1 MSLAGR
7 VYLVT
12 GSTDGIGRHTAIRL
26 AQAGGTVLVHGRNR
40 VKGEKVV
47 EEIKTATGN
56 PNVELF
62 VADLSSLEHIR
73 QMSREIHE
81 RHSRIDVLVNN
92 AGVWENQRCLSQDGF
107 EMTFA
112 VNVLA
117 PFLLTSLLLD
127 LIPKGRVDSRI
138 VIVSSITQAYKL
150 DFTNLQFERDYS
162 GFAAYAQS
170 KLCDIMF
177 SYELSDRLRPLGIT
191 VNCCDP
197 GTVNTNML
205 LKSYGPIGIPIE
217 QADNEFYLATDPK
230 FTGVS
235 GKYFAHLQDAQSA
248 SLSYDIKT
256 RRRLWQIMEQMTGA
270 TYP

>member
-1 MSLAGR
+1 MSLSGR
-7 VYLVT
+7 VYLIT
-12 GSTDGIGRHTAIRL
+12 GSTDGIGKHTALRL

-40 VKGEKVV
+40 AKGEKVV
-47 EEIKTATGN
+47 EELKTATGN
-56 PNVELF
+56 PNIELF
-62 VADLSSLEHIR
+62 TADFSSLDHIR
-73 QMSREIHE
+73 QMSREVHE
-81 RHSRIDVLVNN
+81 RHSRIDVLINN
-92 AGVWENQRCLSQDGF
+92 AGVWENQRILSQEGY
-107 EMTFA
+107 EMTLA

-138 VIVSSITQAYKL
+138 LIVSSMTQAYNI
-150 DFTNLQFERDYS
+150 DFSNLQFERDYS
-162 GFAAYAQS
+162 GFAAYGLS
-170 KLCDIMF
+170 KLCDIVF
-177 SYELSDRLRPLGIT
+177 SYELSDRLRPLGII

-205 LKSYGPIGIPIE
+205 MKSYGPIGIPIE

-230 FTGVS
+230 FTGVT
-235 GKYFAHLQDAQSA
+235 GKYFVQLQDTSSA
-248 SLSYDIKT
+248 SISYDIKT